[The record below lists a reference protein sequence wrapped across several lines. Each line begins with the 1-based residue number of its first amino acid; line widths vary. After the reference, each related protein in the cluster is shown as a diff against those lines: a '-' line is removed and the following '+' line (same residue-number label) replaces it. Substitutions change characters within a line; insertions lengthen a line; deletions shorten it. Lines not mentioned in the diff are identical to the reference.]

1 MAARRRLVLVSQPL
15 GGGVPRHVLD
25 VVRSLD
31 ADRYKIDVACPR
43 ASTLW
48 RDLEGRTGVRLHE
61 LASTPLPS
69 FADVMPL
76 FRLLRLV
83 RCADVVHAHSS
94 KAGFLTR
101 LAAFV
106 RRRTESCIFTP
117 HAWSFWAAEGR
128 KVRLYQQF
136 ERLAARW
143 CGTILVVS
151 RHERD
156 AGLAAGVG
164 RADQYRVVPNG
175 VDGERFSTPPEPVP
189 GRVLFVGRLATQKRP
204 DVAVRA
210 FARVRE
216 LHPDAELQLVGDG
229 PARGEVE
236 ALVDFLDLRAAVRF
250 LGTRDDVPALLS
262 QAACVTLSSD
272 YEGCP
277 FTVIEAMA
285 AGAPVVGTRVGGVP
299 ELVEHGVT
307 GLLVEP
313 RSPEALAAAVSELLA
328 SPERARGMGA
338 AGRVAARKCF
348 SVERMVEGVAAVY
361 EEVAARANGQHDT
374 SH

>member
-1 MAARRRLVLVSQPL
+1 MATRRRLVLVSQPL
-15 GGGVPRHVLD
+15 GEGVPRHVLD
-25 VVRSLD
+25 LVRSLNT
-31 ADRYKIDVACPR
+31 DRYEIDVACPR
-43 ASTLW
+43 VSTLW
-48 RDLEGRTGVRLHE
+48 RDLEGRPGVRLHE
-61 LASTPLPS
+61 LAPTPLPS

-94 KAGFLTR
+94 KAGFLAR
-101 LAAFV
+101 LAALV
-106 RRRTESCIFTP
+106 HRRTDACIFTP
-117 HAWSFWAAEGR
+117 HAWSFWAAGGR
-128 KVRLYQQF
+128 KAGLYRQF

-164 RADQYRVVPNG
+164 RGEQYRVVHNG
-175 VDGERFSTPPEPVP
+175 VDAGRFSAPPEPVP
-189 GRVLFVGRLATQKRP
+189 GRLLFVGRLATQKRP

-216 LHPDAELQLVGDG
+216 LHPEAELHIVGDG
-229 PARGEVE
+229 PARREVE
-236 ALVDFLDLRAAVRF
+236 ALASFLDLRAAVRF
-250 LGTRDDVPALLS
+250 LGPRDDVPALLS
-262 QAACVTLSSD
+262 RAACVTLSSD

-285 AGAPVVGTRVGGVP
+285 AGAPVAATRVGGVP

-328 SPERARGMGA
+328 SPERASRMGA
-338 AGRVAARKCF
+338 AGRVAARKRF

-361 EEVAARANGQHDT
+361 EQVAARANGRHDS

>member
-1 MAARRRLVLVSQPL
+1 LRLLLVSQPL
-15 GGGVPRHVLD
+15 GEGVPRHVLD

-31 ADRYKIDVACPR
+31 ADRYEIDVACPR
-43 ASTLW
+43 SSTLW
-48 RDLEGRTGVRLHE
+48 RDLEGGTDVRLHE
-61 LASTPLPS
+61 LAPTRRPS
-69 FADVMPL
+69 SADVMPL

-83 RCADVVHAHSS
+83 RRADVVHAHSS
-94 KAGFLTR
+94 KAGFLAR
-101 LAAFV
+101 LAALV
-106 RRRTESCIFTP
+106 RGRTEVCIFTP

-128 KVRLYQQF
+128 EARLYRQF

-164 RADQYRVVPNG
+164 TKEQYRVVPNG
-175 VDGERFSTPPEPVP
+175 VDGKRFSTPPEPVP

-204 DVAVRA
+204 DIAVRA

-216 LHPDAELQLVGDG
+216 LYPEAELQIVGDG
-229 PARGEVE
+229 PARGDVE
-236 ALVDFLDLRAAVRF
+236 ALVDFLGLRPAVRF
-250 LGTRDDVPALLS
+250 SGTRDDVPALLS
-262 QAACVTLSSD
+262 RAACVILSSD

-285 AGAPVVGTRVGGVP
+285 AGAPVVATRVGGVP

-313 RSPEALAAAVSELLA
+313 RSPEALAVGVSELLA
-328 SPERARGMGA
+328 NPELANRMGA
-338 AGRVAARKCF
+338 AGRVAVRKHF
-348 SVERMVEGVAAVY
+348 SVERMVEGVATVY
-361 EEVAARANGQHDT
+361 EQVAAHANGRHRR